1 MSDKPTYE
9 ELEQR
14 LRELEKA
21 EPDCKRTEDLLA
33 DQNRLMNTLLDNLK
47 VGVFMVE
54 APSGKPFLAN
64 RAAIELLGRGII
76 NDSNKD
82 NLAKIYK
89 AYKFGTDDIYPAD
102 HMPIVQGIKGRSHTV
117 DDMMVVH
124 PDGSRILLE
133 VFGSPVLDQQGKVIA
148 SLVSFSDIT
157 EHKQSEV
164 ALRHNEELLNLFV
177 KHTPAAV
184 AMCDRQMRYLSYSD
198 RWAQD
203 YGLGNDN
210 LVGRCHYDL
219 FPDLPAHWKKEHQRC
234 FDGEKIKKE
243 VEPFP
248 RKDGSTDWVRRE
260 LCPWHHRSGDI
271 GGLII
276 FTEVITDKKQL
287 EDQLRQNQKMEAIGT
302 LAGGIAHNFNN
313 ILMGIQ
319 GQASLISFD
328 LEPSHP
334 HAEHVEAIEESIR
347 SATHLTKQLL
357 GFARGGKYE
366 VRPIDINELLI
377 EGATMFGSTK
387 KEIHIHT
394 KFHSQP
400 IVVEADRRQVE
411 QALLNLYINAWQAM
425 PDGGK
430 LYLETKIVTL
440 DDAYCKPYQVRP
452 GCYAKVSV
460 TDTGIGMDESVR
472 QQVFDP
478 FFTTKD
484 NNCGTGL
491 GLASVYGIIKNHAGI
506 ITVKSQAG
514 QGTKFNIYLPISQK
528 KIHIKVSK
536 GTELV
541 KGSETV
547 LLVEDEEKIIQVG
560 EALLERLGYQVIVAK
575 DSKQA
580 IDTIEKQ
587 GDRIDLVILDLTMP
601 GMGGGRTFDLI
612 RVIQPSM
619 PVILSSGY
627 SVNGQ
632 VNAILRRGCNEFIQ
646 KPFTISELSQKVRK
660 TLDEAKGPA
669 NGYPS

>member
-14 LRELEKA
+14 IRELEKA
-21 EPDCKRTEDLLA
+21 EHDRKITEKILA
-33 DQNRLMNTLLDNLK
+33 DRNRLMNTLLDNLK
-47 VGVFMVE
+47 VGVFMVD
-54 APSGKPFLAN
+54 APSGKPLLAN
-64 RAAIELLGRGII
+64 RAAIELLGRGIV

-82 NLAKIYK
+82 NLAEVYK

-102 HMPIVQGIKGRSHTV
+102 QMPIVQGIKGRSHTI
-117 DDMMVVH
+117 DDMVVVH
-124 PDGSRILLE
+124 PDGSRVLLE

-157 EHKQSEV
+157 GHKQSEA
-164 ALRHNEELLNLFV
+164 ALRHNEELLHLFV

-184 AMCDRQMRYLSYSD
+184 AMCDLQMRYLYYSD
-198 RWAQD
+198 RWAED
-203 YGLGNDN
+203 YGLGTEN

-219 FPDLPAHWKKEHQRC
+219 FPDLPAHWKKEHQSC
-234 FDGEKIKKE
+234 FDGEVIKKD

-260 LCPWHHRSGDI
+260 LCPWRHRSGDI

-319 GQASLISFD
+319 GRASLISVD

-366 VRPIDINELLI
+366 VQPTDINELLI
-377 EGATMFGSTK
+377 EGAKMFGSTK
-387 KEIHIHT
+387 KEIHIQT
-394 KFHSQP
+394 KLQRQP
-400 IVVEADRRQVE
+400 IVVEADWRQIE

-425 PDGGK
+425 PDGGE

-440 DDAYCKPYQVRP
+440 DDAFCKPYLVKP

-478 FFTTKD
+478 FFTTKG
-484 NNCGTGL
+484 NSCGTGL

-506 ITVKSQAG
+506 ITVDSQAG
-514 QGTKFNIYLPISQK
+514 QGTKFNIYLPVSEK
-528 KIHIKVSK
+528 KIYRKVSK
-536 GTELV
+536 ATELV

-547 LLVEDEEKIIQVG
+547 LLVEDEEKVLQVG
-560 EALLERLGYQVIVAK
+560 EALLEKLGYQVIVAK
-575 DSKQA
+575 DGKQA
-580 IDTIEKQ
+580 VDTIEKQ
-587 GDRIDLVILDLTMP
+587 GDGIDLVILDLTMP
-601 GMGGGRTFDLI
+601 GMGGDRTFDLI

-632 VNAILRRGCNEFIQ
+632 VDAILRRGCNEFIQ

-660 TLDEAKGPA
+660 ILDEAKGSA